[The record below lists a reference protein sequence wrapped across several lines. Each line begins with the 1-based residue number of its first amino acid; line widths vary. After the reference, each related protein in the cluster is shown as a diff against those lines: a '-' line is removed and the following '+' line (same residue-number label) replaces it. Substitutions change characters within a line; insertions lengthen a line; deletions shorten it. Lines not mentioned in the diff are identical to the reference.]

1 MFYFENVYTYSI
13 VSYNMSNLSS
23 RAEQL
28 AAFDRLLTIM
38 DELRAQCPWDKKQ
51 TTESLRHLTI
61 EETFELSDAILQGD
75 AEEIKKEV
83 GDLLLHLVFYAKIG
97 SEQGSYDIRTV
108 IDSLCEKLI
117 RRHPHIYGDTVAQ
130 DEEAVKQ
137 NWEKI
142 KLTEKGNVSVLGG
155 VPKSLPALIKAMRIQ
170 EKARG
175 VGFDWDEP
183 EQVWEKVKEEMG
195 EFEAEFQVASE
206 KKIDQEKATAE
217 FGDLLFSLINYARF
231 IDINPEEALERTN
244 IKFIS
249 RFQYLEQAAKA
260 AGKNLNE
267 MSLAEMDVYWEE
279 AKKVTSSK

>member
-1 MFYFENVYTYSI
+1 
-13 VSYNMSNLSS
+13 MSNLST

-28 AAFDRLLTIM
+28 AAFDRLLTVM

-61 EETFELSDAILQGD
+61 EETFELSDAILDGNP
-75 AEEIKKEV
+75 EEIKKEL

-97 SEQGSYDIRTV
+97 DEEGNFDIATLTHA
-108 IDSLCEKLI
+108 LCEKLI
-117 RRHPHIYGDTVAQ
+117 RRHPHIYGDTEVK

-142 KLTEKGNVSVLGG
+142 KLKEKGNKSVLGG
-155 VPKSLPALIKAMRIQ
+155 VPRSLPALIKSMRIQ

-175 VGFDWDEP
+175 VGFDWE
-183 EQVWEKVKEEMG
+183 EKGQVWEKVEEELQEFKDEFDVAKEVE
-195 EFEAEFQVASE
+195 
-206 KKIDQEKATAE
+206 IDKEKATAE

-244 IKFIS
+244 LKFIK
-249 RFQYLEQAAKA
+249 RFQYLEQAAKDS
-260 AGKNLNE
+260 GKSLSE
-267 MSLAEMDVYWEE
+267 MSLAEMDVYWNE
-279 AKKVTSSK
+279 AKAR